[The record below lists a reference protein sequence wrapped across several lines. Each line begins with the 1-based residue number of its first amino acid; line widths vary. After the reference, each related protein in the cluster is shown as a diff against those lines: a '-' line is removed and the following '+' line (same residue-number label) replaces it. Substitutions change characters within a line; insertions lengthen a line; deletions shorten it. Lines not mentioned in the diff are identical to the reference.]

1 MGLAV
6 LPSRLK
12 GEMEQLADY
21 IVNGKDLRS
30 NEALAKHADW
40 VEAFS
45 KNYDHIDSANINEIL
60 QQEIGKVFCEV
71 LECAGVYKNT
81 DEGMEAFLRFVN
93 SL

>member
-30 NEALAKHADW
+30 KVDLAKHADW
-40 VEAFS
+40 VEEFLP
-45 KNYDHIDSANINEIL
+45 KYNHIDADNVNTIIE
-60 QQEIGKVFCEV
+60 QEIGKVFCEV
-71 LECAGVYKNT
+71 LECAGVYKCT
-81 DEGMEAFLRFVN
+81 DDGLKSFEKFISAL
-93 SL
+93 

>member
-30 NEALAKHADW
+30 NEALEKHADW
-40 VEAFS
+40 VEEFS
-45 KNYDHIDSANINEIL
+45 KNYDCIDASNVNEIL
-60 QQEIGKVFCEV
+60 QQEIGKVFCQV

-81 DEGMEAFLRFVN
+81 EEGLAAFMRFVN
-93 SL
+93 TL

>member
-12 GEMEQLADY
+12 NEMEQLADY
-21 IVNGKDLRS
+21 IVNGKDLRKD
-30 NEALAKHADW
+30 EALEKHADW

-45 KNYDHIDSANINEIL
+45 KNYDKIDSSNVDEIL
-60 QQEIGKVFCEV
+60 RQEIGKVFCEV

-81 DEGMEAFLRFVN
+81 DEGLEAFMRFVN